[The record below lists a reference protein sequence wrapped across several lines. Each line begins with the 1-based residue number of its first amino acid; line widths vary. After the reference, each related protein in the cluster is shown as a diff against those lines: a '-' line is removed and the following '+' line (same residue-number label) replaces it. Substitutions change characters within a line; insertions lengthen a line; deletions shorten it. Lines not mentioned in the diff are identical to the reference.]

1 MEEKTKDDSEIITR
15 AIKEMEEEGTLYKA
29 DGKPNIPL
37 LMEKT
42 GLTRQRA
49 RSLAKKDFKNVPHGN
64 IGKEREKAL
73 NAEESAVVDSLA
85 DSQSYSIY
93 VTDQGGWKQISV
105 SVEIR
110 FCRQR

>member
-1 MEEKTKDDSEIITR
+1 MSSLAKLLTSFKIGVSKTQSKRRKMEEKTKDDSEIITR

-49 RSLAKKDFKNVPHGN
+49 RSLAKKDFKNFPHGN
-64 IGKEREKAL
+64 IGKEREA
-73 NAEESAVVDSLA
+73 
-85 DSQSYSIY
+85 
-93 VTDQGGWKQISV
+93 
-105 SVEIR
+105 
-110 FCRQR
+110 

>member
-1 MEEKTKDDSEIITR
+1 MSSLAKLLTSFKIGVSKTQSKRRKMEEKTKDDSEIITR

-49 RSLAKKDFKNVPHGN
+49 RSLAKKGLRTFHMETSERK
-64 IGKEREKAL
+64 GKRP
-73 NAEESAVVDSLA
+73 
-85 DSQSYSIY
+85 
-93 VTDQGGWKQISV
+93 
-105 SVEIR
+105 
-110 FCRQR
+110 

>member
-1 MEEKTKDDSEIITR
+1 MKAEENMSETLNPTKIVIEPEKTKDDSEIITR

-29 DGKPNIPL
+29 NGKPNIPL

-64 IGKEREKAL
+64 IGKEREA
-73 NAEESAVVDSLA
+73 
-85 DSQSYSIY
+85 
-93 VTDQGGWKQISV
+93 
-105 SVEIR
+105 
-110 FCRQR
+110 

>member
-1 MEEKTKDDSEIITR
+1 
-15 AIKEMEEEGTLYKA
+15 MEEEGTLYKA

-64 IGKEREKAL
+64 IGKEREA
-73 NAEESAVVDSLA
+73 
-85 DSQSYSIY
+85 
-93 VTDQGGWKQISV
+93 
-105 SVEIR
+105 
-110 FCRQR
+110 

>member
-49 RSLAKKDFKNVPHGN
+49 RSLARKDFKNVPHGN

-73 NAEESAVVDSLA
+73 NAEESAVVDSLLSKGETNSTVLMRELK
-85 DSQSYSIY
+85 DRFGFTGSIS
-93 VTDQGGWKQISV
+93 SV
-105 SVEIR
+105 KR
-110 FCRQR
+110 

>member
-1 MEEKTKDDSEIITR
+1 MSSLAKLLTSFKIGVSKTQSKRRKMEEKTKDDSEIITR

-49 RSLAKKDFKNVPHGN
+49 RSLAKKDFKHVPHGN
-64 IGKEREKAL
+64 IGKEREA
-73 NAEESAVVDSLA
+73 
-85 DSQSYSIY
+85 
-93 VTDQGGWKQISV
+93 
-105 SVEIR
+105 
-110 FCRQR
+110 

>member
-29 DGKPNIPL
+29 NGKPNIPL

-64 IGKEREKAL
+64 IGKEREA
-73 NAEESAVVDSLA
+73 
-85 DSQSYSIY
+85 
-93 VTDQGGWKQISV
+93 
-105 SVEIR
+105 
-110 FCRQR
+110 

>member
-15 AIKEMEEEGTLYKA
+15 AIKEMEEAGTLYKA

-49 RSLAKKDFKNVPHGN
+49 SSLLETTDFNQKMT
-64 IGKEREKAL
+64 
-73 NAEESAVVDSLA
+73 
-85 DSQSYSIY
+85 
-93 VTDQGGWKQISV
+93 TDFNQYKCHRIQPISKM
-105 SVEIR
+105 
-110 FCRQR
+110 Q

>member
-1 MEEKTKDDSEIITR
+1 MNDCKKDDNDRIAL

-64 IGKEREKAL
+64 IGKEREA
-73 NAEESAVVDSLA
+73 
-85 DSQSYSIY
+85 
-93 VTDQGGWKQISV
+93 
-105 SVEIR
+105 
-110 FCRQR
+110 

>member
-1 MEEKTKDDSEIITR
+1 MPSLAKLLTSFTIGVSKTQSKRRKMEEKTKDDSEIITR

-64 IGKEREKAL
+64 IGKEREA
-73 NAEESAVVDSLA
+73 
-85 DSQSYSIY
+85 
-93 VTDQGGWKQISV
+93 
-105 SVEIR
+105 
-110 FCRQR
+110 